1 MFLSIITPFYNC
13 FGTIKKCISSLERQ
27 SCRDFELILI
37 DDASTDVSTKHLD
50 QLVLSA
56 DISIQLLHN
65 DKTMAPVIP
74 VIVVSK
80 SLREITCF
88 F

>member
-50 QLVLSA
+50 QLVQSA
-56 DISIQLLHN
+56 DI
-65 DKTMAPVIP
+65 TMAPVIP